1 MSQIDRNRRQ
11 VLLNKV
17 TVAKLSVDL
26 KIWRI
31 SSFGIVDRDMA
42 D

>member
-31 SSFGIVDRDMA
+31 SSLGIVDRDMA

>member
-26 KIWRI
+26 NIWRI
-31 SSFGIVDRDMA
+31 SSLGIVDRDMA